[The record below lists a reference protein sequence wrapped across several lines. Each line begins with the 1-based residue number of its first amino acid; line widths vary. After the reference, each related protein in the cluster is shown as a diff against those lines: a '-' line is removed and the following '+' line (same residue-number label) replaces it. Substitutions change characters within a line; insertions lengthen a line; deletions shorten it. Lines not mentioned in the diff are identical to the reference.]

1 MKLGKFLNFNLEK
14 LYLDCIDES
23 GNCFI
28 IYRAYLKF
36 YFFKVA
42 YSALLFSDF
51 QNKITEKTKLKKIG
65 QPLINGPFL
74 YYENPHL
81 QIKGSWQRLDDPIFI
96 TLFKGQK
103 GEKLTWSCHHSK
115 ALTKIEYGGKVFKGL
130 GYAETLYL
138 PVKPWKLPV
147 KIIKW
152 GRFLS
157 DYHTVIWIRWEGEYP
172 VNKLFFNGTL
182 YEDAVFDQDKISFG
196 EAKYILSFQEISVL
210 RESSLAS
217 TLSDVFFLE
226 MFLKSR
232 IFSIYEKKYKAK
244 AVLNYGHDKPSIGW
258 ALYETV
264 TC

>member
-1 MKLGKFLNFNLEK
+1 MKLEKSSNFKLEK

-28 IYRAYLKF
+28 IYRACLKL

-51 QNKITEKTKLKKIG
+51 QNKITEKTMLKKIG
-65 QPLINGPFL
+65 QPLINGSFL

-81 QIKGSWQRLDDPIFI
+81 QIKGSWQRLDSPIFI
-96 TLFKGQK
+96 TLFKDQK
-103 GEKLTWSCHHSK
+103 GEKLTWNCHHSK
-115 ALTKIEYGGKVFKGL
+115 AWTKIEYGGKVFQGL

-147 KIIKW
+147 QEIKW

-157 DYHTVIWIRWEGEYP
+157 EIYTVIWIHWKGEYP
-172 VNKLFFNGTL
+172 VNKIFCNGTL
-182 YEDAVFDQDKISFG
+182 YEDAVFNHDIITFG

-210 RESSLAS
+210 REGSLAS
-217 TLSDVFFLE
+217 TLSDIFFLE

-232 IFSIYEKKYKAK
+232 IFSLYENKYKAK
-244 AVLNYGHDKPSIGW
+244 AVLKYGHDKSSIGW